1 MKFSNETNWILLSGK
16 SNVDDDSNATRSG
29 KRVKGKV
36 DNNINESIDRIGKFD
51 YGDEFHD
58 YNRDDPSIVNNV
70 YLPNDQQ
77 PKTSSASFPDNIDQ
91 RNLQSSGNGE
101 KNESTVLIGGAP
113 FPIQTQIKNPVKS
126 IMK

>member
-1 MKFSNETNWILLSGK
+1 MQSSNETNQILISGK
-16 SNVDDDSNATRSG
+16 SDVDDDSNAIRSG

-36 DNNINESIDRIGKFD
+36 DNNLNDSIDRIGKFE
-51 YGDEFHD
+51 YEDEFHD
-58 YNRDDPSIVNNV
+58 NNRDPSTINNV
-70 YLPNDQQ
+70 YLPSDQQ
-77 PKTSSASFPDNIDQ
+77 PKTNSASFPDNIDQ
-91 RNLQSSGNGE
+91 RNLQSSGNGQ